1 MNIRFRFKLIA
12 LLIILSL
19 GGLVAFQGYWL
30 KGLYDSL
37 YVQMENHIKDAM
49 RMADYQELFIR
60 IQQIKEKENTLGK
73 VTRNVDLS
81 LNHADSL
88 IFGKRKA
95 APSLSAPQS
104 SRSDIIVPQEY
115 QDFSMVDSTLT
126 QYLHLMN
133 QVEGYVQRA
142 IHSQI
147 DDIEPISY
155 QLYYNRLQEEL
166 RKRGIDTP
174 TALTV
179 NYQEKGEAG
188 ATMYLGKNKRPFYQ
202 TFSKATWKREID
214 ELTKKPLQPNYTFWK
229 NAIYFD
235 YPIPCQPHQFFRL
248 YLKSPTHVVLSQ
260 MQGILVSSVFL
271 LILIILAFVYMFRTL
286 LRQKTVEEVKTDFTN
301 NMTHELKTPIS
312 VGYSAIDA
320 LLNFSDN
327 LPDKQRKYLLIVKEQ
342 LIHLTGLVEQILTLA
357 VENRNT
363 FRLHPEPIELSP
375 LVESLAQHY
384 KLKTSREIE
393 FALQIAPRLTVTA
406 DRTHLYNMLSNLI
419 ENAVKYADKTPCRI
433 VLRAEAIGRQVCIS
447 VTDNGIGI
455 EEAHRK
461 HIFDKF
467 FRVPRGNL
475 HNVKGYGLGLYYVK
489 DMMEKHH
496 GTVCVESVPGKGSTF
511 TLCFKI

>member
-1 MNIRFRFKLIA
+1 MNTRFRFKLIA

-19 GGLVAFQGYWL
+19 AGLVTFQGYWL

-37 YVQMENHIKDAM
+37 YTQMENNIKDAM

-73 VTRNVDLS
+73 PTRNVDLS

-88 IFGKRKA
+88 IFGKKKA
-95 APSLSAPQS
+95 ADFPASRKNASL
-104 SRSDIIVPQEY
+104 DITVPYEDP
-115 QDFSMVDSTLT
+115 DFSTVDSTLT
-126 QYLHLMN
+126 QYLHIMTQL
-133 QVEGYVQRA
+133 EGYVQRA

-147 DDIEPISY
+147 DDIEPIRY
-155 QLYYNRLQEEL
+155 QVYHDRLQQEL

-174 TALTV
+174 TELTV
-179 NYQEKGEAG
+179 NHQEKGKAN
-188 ATMYLGKNKRPFYQ
+188 ATMYLGKHPAHLQGSHSETALR
-202 TFSKATWKREID
+202 REID
-214 ELTKKPLQPNYTFWK
+214 ELIKRPLEPNYAFWK
-229 NAIYFD
+229 NAVYFD
-235 YPIPCQPHQFFRL
+235 YPVHSESHQFFRL
-248 YLKSPTHVVLSQ
+248 YLKSPAQVVLSQ
-260 MQGILVSSVFL
+260 MQGILVSSICL
-271 LILIILAFVYMFRTL
+271 LVLIILAFVYMFRTL

-312 VGYSAIDA
+312 VGYSAVDA
-320 LLNFSDN
+320 LLNFSES
-327 LPDKQRKYLLIVKEQ
+327 LTGKQRRYLLIVKEQ

-363 FRLHPEPIELSP
+363 FRLHPEPIELAP
-375 LVESLAQHY
+375 LAVSLAQQY
-384 KLKTSREIE
+384 KLKTTREVE
-393 FALQIAPRLTVTA
+393 FTLRIAPGLTVTA

-419 ENAVKYADKTPCRI
+419 ENAIKYTEKTPCQI
-433 VLRAEAIGRQVCIS
+433 FLGAEIADGQACIS

-455 EEAHRK
+455 EEVHRK
-461 HIFDKF
+461 HLFDKF

-489 DMMEKHH
+489 DMMEKHR
-496 GTVCVESVPGKGSTF
+496 GTVRVESVPGKGSTF